1 MSMKKK
7 RQVLSAMALSVGLLA
22 GSGLGAMNVEAT
34 TSIEAKI
41 QESKQSIGTLTAP
54 SQSKAA
60 ELVKAAVKGEIE
72 SGLSKSQKN
81 NESYVD
87 YRVLEEVKDYKGQD
101 LVKLQQ
107 TYKGHD
113 VFGKVLVSQVN
124 EGVIK
129 TALGDVAKNLNGK
142 KGLKEKQNLSK
153 EDASSYVTD
162 TYGED
167 IETLKETTVE
177 KVVYVN
183 EKEKASYGWKVD
195 FSVAAPSFAEGFVI
209 LDTKKGEV
217 LLNAVKEM
225 DQALS
230 DDAIQYAKGE
240 KGPGNGGGKG
250 KPGSDAIVVG
260 PVTGSGVDKNGN
272 SRTFTASEMSD
283 GTYELADY
291 TRGQGILTY
300 DANYADLN
308 REYRLY
314 PGELLS
320 STSTTFS
327 DDEGVSAHYLATSVY
342 EYYLGEYNRNSFD
355 NNGQQVKSV
364 VHAWDSSSTN
374 DPENW
379 FNAASVNDGAMLI
392 YGDPLAGAYDVAGHE
407 FTHAVTSSESDL
419 IYSGQSGALNEA
431 ISDIFG
437 VAIEKYVN
445 NGSFNWTIGEQSGQ
459 VFRSMSDPSSIQ
471 FSSTLVYP
479 DDYDDYQNL
488 SYDNGG
494 VHFNSSII
502 NKAAYLMAEGG
513 SHNGV
518 SVSGI
523 GEEKTF
529 DLFYYAN
536 VDLLTADAT
545 FEDLRNA
552 VETVATDLY
561 GAGST
566 EYQAVT
572 NAFDAT
578 LIP

>member
-1 MSMKKK
+1 MKKNRK
-7 RQVLSAMALSVGLLA
+7 VLSAMALSVGLLA
-22 GSGLGAMNVEAT
+22 GSGLGTLNVEASP
-34 TSIEAKI
+34 SIEAKI
-41 QESKQSIGTLTAP
+41 QESKQSMGTLTAP
-54 SQSKAA
+54 SHSKAS

-87 YRVLEEVKDYKGQD
+87 YRVIEEAKDYKGQD

-107 TYKGHD
+107 TYKGYD

-142 KGLKEKQNLSK
+142 KGLKEKQNISK

-162 TYGED
+162 TYGEKV
-167 IETLKETTVE
+167 ETLKETSVE

-183 EKEKASYGWKVD
+183 EKDKASYGWKVD

-209 LDTKKGEV
+209 LDTKKGNV
-217 LLNAVKEM
+217 LLNAVKEI
-225 DQALS
+225 DQAMS
-230 DDAIQYAKGE
+230 DDAIQYAKG
-240 KGPGNGGGKG
+240 GNAPGGGGGKG
-250 KPGSDAIVVG
+250 KPGSGATVVG

-272 SRTFTASEMSD
+272 TRTFTASEMSD

-300 DANYADLN
+300 DADYADLN

-320 STSTTFS
+320 STSTTFT
-327 DDEGVSAHYLATSVY
+327 DDEGVSAHYLAQSVY

-364 VHAWDSSSTN
+364 VHAWDSSATN

-419 IYSGQSGALNEA
+419 VYSGESGALNES

-479 DDYDDYQNL
+479 DDYSDYENL

-502 NKAAYLMAEGG
+502 NKAAYLL
-513 SHNGV
+513 S
-518 SVSGI
+518 
-523 GEEKTF
+523 
-529 DLFYYAN
+529 
-536 VDLLTADAT
+536 
-545 FEDLRNA
+545 
-552 VETVATDLY
+552 
-561 GAGST
+561 
-566 EYQAVT
+566 
-572 NAFDAT
+572 
-578 LIP
+578 

>member
-1 MSMKKK
+1 MKKK
-7 RQVLSAMALSVGLLA
+7 RKVFSAMALSVGLLA
-22 GSGLGAMNVEAT
+22 GSGLGAVNVEAT
-34 TSIEAKI
+34 ASVQAKI
-41 QESKQSIGTLTAP
+41 QESKQSMGNLTAP
-54 SQSKAA
+54 SESKASDI
-60 ELVKAAVKGEIE
+60 VKAAVKGQID
-72 SGLSKSQKN
+72 SKLSNSQKN

-87 YRVLEEVKDYKGQD
+87 YRVVEEAKDYNGQD

-107 TYKGHD
+107 TYKGYD
-113 VFGKVLVSQVN
+113 IFGKVLVSQLDQ
-124 EGVIK
+124 GVIK
-129 TALGDVAKNLNGK
+129 NALGDVAKNLNGK
-142 KGLKEKQNLSK
+142 KGLKEKQKISK
-153 EDASSYVTD
+153 EEAASYVSD
-162 TYGED
+162 TYGSDVELLTD
-167 IETLKETTVE
+167 TTVD

-183 EKEKASYGWKVD
+183 EKDKASFGWKVD
-195 FSVAAPSFAEGFVI
+195 FSVAAPTFAEGFVI
-209 LDTKKGEV
+209 LDTKKGET
-217 LLNAVKEM
+217 LLHAVKEM
-225 DQALS
+225 DKALS
-230 DDAIQYAKGE
+230 DETIQYAKG
-240 KGPGNGGGKG
+240 GNGGNGNGGGK
-250 KPGSDAIVVG
+250 PGSSSTVVG

-300 DANYADLN
+300 DAQYADLN

-342 EYYLGEYNRNSFD
+342 EYYLNEYNRNSFD

-407 FTHAVTSSESDL
+407 FTHAITSSESDL
-419 IYSGQSGALNEA
+419 VYSGESGALNES

-437 VAIEKYVN
+437 VAIEKNVN
-445 NGSFNWTIGEQSGQ
+445 NGSFNWTIGEQSGE

-479 DDYDDYQNL
+479 DDYNDYQNL

-502 NKAAYLMAEGG
+502 NKAAYLLAAGG

-518 SVSGI
+518 SVQGI
-523 GEEKTF
+523 GEEKVF

-536 VDLLTADAT
+536 VDLLTADST

-552 VETVATDLY
+552 VETVAVDLY
-561 GAGST
+561 GSSSS
-566 EYQAVT
+566 EFQAVT
-572 NAFDAT
+572 AAFDAT

>member
-1 MSMKKK
+1 MKNKKK
-7 RQVLSAMALSVGLLA
+7 IISAAALTFGLLT
-22 GSGLGAMNVEAT
+22 GTGLGAMNVEAT
-34 TSIEAKI
+34 ANISAKVQEAK
-41 QESKQSIGTLTAP
+41 QSTGQLTAP
-54 SQSKAA
+54 SNSKAA
-60 ELVKAAVKGEIE
+60 DIVKKAVKGEIA
-72 SGLSKSQKN
+72 SQLSEQQKN
-81 NESYVD
+81 AEPYVD
-87 YRVLEEVKDYKGQD
+87 YKVIEDSVDYNGQN
-101 LVKLQQ
+101 LVKVQQ
-107 TYKGHD
+107 TYKGYD
-113 VFGKVLVSQVN
+113 VFDKILVTQIDDQ
-124 EGVIK
+124 GVIK
-129 TALGDVAKNLNGK
+129 NTLGDIAKNLNGK
-142 KGLKEKQNLSK
+142 KGLKDKQKVSK
-153 EDASSYVTD
+153 EEAASYVTN
-162 TYGED
+162 TYGSEV
-167 IETLKETTVE
+167 ETLKDTEVE
-177 KVVYVN
+177 KIVYVN
-183 EKEKASYGWKVD
+183 EKDKAAWAWKVD
-195 FSVAAPSFAEGFVI
+195 FSVASPSFAEGFVLI
-209 LDTKKGEV
+209 GTHKGDV
-217 LLNAVKEM
+217 LLNAVKEL
-225 DQALS
+225 DGSLS
-230 DDAIQYAKGE
+230 EDAVQYAKGGGG
-240 KGPGNGGGKG
+240 KPGNGGGG
-250 KPGSDAIVVG
+250 KPGSGATVVG
-260 PVTGSGVDKNGN
+260 PVQASGVDKNGN
-272 SRTFTASEMSD
+272 ARTFTASEMSD
-283 GTYELADY
+283 GTYQLSDY

-300 DANYADLN
+300 DADYADLN

-342 EYYLGEYNRNSFD
+342 EYYKNEYNRNSFD

-437 VAIEKYVN
+437 VAIEKNVN
-445 NGSFNWTIGEQSGQ
+445 GGTFNWTIGEQSGQ
-459 VFRSMSDPSSIQ
+459 IFRSMSDPSSIQ

-479 DDYDDYQNL
+479 DDYNDYQEL

-518 SVSGI
+518 NVSGI

-536 VDLLTADAT
+536 VDLLTSGAT
-545 FEDLRNA
+545 FADLRNA

-561 GAGST
+561 GSGSA

-572 NAFDAT
+572 AAFDAT

>member
-1 MSMKKK
+1 MKKK